1 MAVVGVDDNAA
12 AEVDGWQSV
21 GGLTGAAEAGGGT
34 MFRSADNVELIVRPT
49 PTSDPFGSLAG
60 ASANSSCS
68 ISK

>member
-1 MAVVGVDDNAA
+1 
-12 AEVDGWQSV
+12 
-21 GGLTGAAEAGGGT
+21 